1 MRLGGNTILITGGGA
16 GIGRALAEEFH
27 QRGNDVIIAGR
38 RAEAL
43 NEVVAANPGL
53 HAVVLDVSDASAI
66 DVVIPKLLA
75 AYPALNVVVNNA
87 GIMYDDDVS
96 RPLDESLLTST
107 IATNLLGPLRLN
119 SALIDQLRQQ
129 PTATI
134 VNVSS
139 MTGYAP
145 LATSAIYSMTKAALH
160 LRTRCSL
167 RHRLRGS
174 SVTVVEVA
182 PPYVQTGLQERNTT
196 DPRAMPLSQF
206 ISETMDVLATDEVQ
220 ALVERAKARA
230 DAQRPS
236 TKSPRWKSS
245 TTCSTACSHAIPG
258 LQTRS
263 WFRAGTGAA
272 SVASAAT
279 F

>member
-1 MRLGGNTILITGGGA
+1 MRLSGNTILITGGGA

-43 NEVVAANPGL
+43 NEVVVANPGL

-66 DVVIPKLLA
+66 DVAVPKRLA

-96 RPLDESLLTST
+96 RPLNESLLTST

-119 SALIDQLRQQ
+119 SALLDHLRQQ

-145 LATSAIYSMTKAALH
+145 LATSAIYCMTKAALH
-160 LRTRCSL
+160 SYTMSL
-167 RHRLRGS
+167 RYRLRGS

-206 ISETMDVLATDEVQ
+206 ICETMDVLATDEVQ
-220 ALVERAKARA
+220 ALVARAKARA
-230 DAQRPS
+230 DAQRPDEV
-236 TKSPRWKSS
+236 
-245 TTCSTACSHAIPG
+245 
-258 LQTRS
+258 
-263 WFRAGTGAA
+263 AGMEKFNDVFHG
-272 SVASAAT
+272 V
-279 F
+279 

>member
-1 MRLGGNTILITGGGA
+1 MRLSGNTILITGGGA

-66 DVVIPKLLA
+66 DVAVPKLLA
-75 AYPALNVVVNNA
+75 AYPTLNVVVNNA

-96 RPLDESLLTST
+96 RPLNESLLTST

-119 SALIDQLRQQ
+119 SALLDHLRQQ

-160 LRTRCSL
+160 SYTMSL
-167 RHRLRGS
+167 RYRLRGS

-182 PPYVQTGLQERNTT
+182 PPYVQTGLQKRNTT
-196 DPRAMPLSQF
+196 DLSQC

-220 ALVERAKARA
+220 ALVERAKALA
-230 DAQRPS
+230 DAQRPDEV
-236 TKSPRWKSS
+236 
-245 TTCSTACSHAIPG
+245 
-258 LQTRS
+258 
-263 WFRAGTGAA
+263 AA
-272 SVASAAT
+272 VEKFNDVFHGS
-279 F
+279 

>member
-1 MRLGGNTILITGGGA
+1 MTWL
-16 GIGRALAEEFH
+16 RAIPA
-27 QRGNDVIIAGR
+27 
-38 RAEAL
+38 
-43 NEVVAANPGL
+43 

-66 DVVIPKLLA
+66 DDVVPKLLA

-96 RPLDESLLTST
+96 RPLNESLLTST

-119 SALIDQLRQQ
+119 SALLDHLRQQ

-145 LATSAIYSMTKAALH
+145 LATSAIYCMTKAALH
-160 LRTRCSL
+160 SYTMSL
-167 RHRLRGS
+167 RYRPRGS

-206 ISETMDVLATDEVQ
+206 ICETMDVLATDEVQ
-220 ALVERAKARA
+220 ALVERAKALA
-230 DAQRPS
+230 DAQRPDEVAAVE
-236 TKSPRWKSS
+236 KFNDVF
-245 TTCSTACSHAIPG
+245 H
-258 LQTRS
+258 
-263 WFRAGTGAA
+263 GA
-272 SVASAAT
+272 
-279 F
+279 

>member
-1 MRLGGNTILITGGGA
+1 M
-16 GIGRALAEEFH
+16 
-27 QRGNDVIIAGR
+27 
-38 RAEAL
+38 
-43 NEVVAANPGL
+43 

-66 DVVIPKLLA
+66 DDVVPKLLA

-96 RPLDESLLTST
+96 RPLNESLLTST

-119 SALIDQLRQQ
+119 SALLDHLRQQ

-160 LRTRCSL
+160 SYTMSL
-167 RHRLRGS
+167 RYRLRGS

-182 PPYVQTGLQERNTT
+182 PPYVQTGLQKRNTT
-196 DPRAMPLSQF
+196 DLSQY

-220 ALVERAKARA
+220 ALVERAKALA
-230 DAQRPS
+230 DAQRPDEVAAVE
-236 TKSPRWKSS
+236 KFYDVF
-245 TTCSTACSHAIPG
+245 H
-258 LQTRS
+258 
-263 WFRAGTGAA
+263 GA
-272 SVASAAT
+272 
-279 F
+279 

>member
-1 MRLGGNTILITGGGA
+1 MRLSGNTILITGGGA

-38 RAEAL
+38 RAEVL

-66 DVVIPKLLA
+66 DVAVPKLLA
-75 AYPALNVVVNNA
+75 AYPTLNVVVNNA

-96 RPLDESLLTST
+96 SPLDEAILTST

-119 SALIDQLRQQ
+119 SALIDHLRQQ
-129 PTATI
+129 LTATI
-134 VNVSS
+134 INVSS
-139 MTGYAP
+139 MTGYTP

-160 LRTRCSL
+160 SYTMSL
-167 RHRLRGS
+167 RYRLRGS
-174 SVTVVEVA
+174 SVNVVEVA

-220 ALVERAKARA
+220 ALVERAKTRA
-230 DAQRPS
+230 DAQRPDD
-236 TKSPRWKSS
+236 
-245 TTCSTACSHAIPG
+245 
-258 LQTRS
+258 
-263 WFRAGTGAA
+263 
-272 SVASAAT
+272 VAAT
-279 F
+279 EKFNDVFHGV